1 MKKVLAIIV
10 IAFLIAL
17 IPGVALAADPTTDP
31 PLTIDLNISGGGT
44 VNTNLTLSGTN
55 VNANVNGSTLATL
68 PDVQNMG
75 SSLYGNIYGTASD
88 LQNIKNSLT
97 ALIAQVKAS
106 EDSNIQGQGQTL
118 NLYGDAITKLIN
130 DLSNLKKM
138 QATDSFSTSNLED
151 LQAQFDS
158 VSKDL
163 GTLNDEINGDQIAY
177 QQKTQSLTDNLEK
190 LQASLNSLNY
200 DTQANYKVLA
210 DAITASNQNLAAQQK
225 RSEDTMTIAIVASDT
240 AFLII
245 ALTIVV
251 IMKKNLKSKAE
262 NRHTVEALNE
272 NTAYSGK

>member
-1 MKKVLAIIV
+1 
-10 IAFLIAL
+10 
-17 IPGVALAADPTTDP
+17 LAADPTTDP

-138 QATDSFSTSNLED
+138 QATDSFSTTSNLED